1 MAPKTGNMQL
11 LRWKSLR
18 ILLTDI
24 FVWVLAMVVFVILRF
39 YPTFEI
45 PLLATDPAIDFDF
58 TMWLGIQAGLFLGV
72 IYGFVDIFLDQQWL
86 RKRSFGSILLIKG
99 IIHLLI
105 IFLVSIE
112 ARVEAFD
119 KMGIEITREMMSSS
133 IINPRILIIL
143 LYTTMVSFILNFS
156 RQINLKFG
164 PGNLAKFLTGKFHHP
179 KEELRI
185 FMFLD
190 MKAST
195 TIAENLG
202 HVKFGELVQDCFS
215 DLTVV
220 VYRQAEIYQY
230 VGDEAILYWEVNKG
244 LHHCNCLMAFF
255 DYMKQLKSRESYYLK
270 KYGVCPEFKAGI
282 NIGEVTVAEVG
293 DIKRDLAFLG
303 DTMNTAAR
311 IEGQCNIYNKN
322 LLISE
327 ALHHQLPECQFL
339 KRTFVASLE
348 LEGKQQSMGVFS
360 VELMS

>member
-1 MAPKTGNMQL
+1 MRLFRKQNFA
-11 LRWKSLR
+11 
-18 ILLTDI
+18 ILITDI
-24 FVWVLAMVVFVILRF
+24 VVWVFAMVVFVILRF
-39 YPTFEI
+39 YPTFEK
-45 PLLATDPAIDFDF
+45 PLLATDPTIDFDF

-72 IYGFVDIFLDQQWL
+72 IYGFVDIFLDKQWL

-105 IFLVSIE
+105 IILVSIE
-112 ARVEAFD
+112 VRVEAFD
-119 KMGIEITREMMSSS
+119 KMGIELTREMMRSS
-133 IINPRILIIL
+133 IIDPSMLIIL
-143 LYTTMVSFILNFS
+143 LYTTLVSFVLNFT

-220 VYRQAEIYQY
+220 VNRQAEVYQY
-230 VGDEAILYWEVNKG
+230 VGDEAILYWEVEKG
-244 LHHCNCLMAFF
+244 KHQCNCLMAFF
-255 DYMKQLKSRESYYLK
+255 DFTSKLKEREHYYK
-270 KYGVCPEFKAGI
+270 ETYGISPEFKAGA
-282 NIGEVTVAEVG
+282 NIGEVIVMEVG
-293 DIKRDLAFLG
+293 DIKRDLTFLG

-311 IEGQCNIYNKN
+311 IEGLCNAYQKD

-327 ALHHQLPECQFL
+327 SLHNQLPECELL
-339 KRTFVASLE
+339 KRTFVDNLE
-348 LEGKQQSMGVFS
+348 LEGKQQLIGVYS
-360 VELMS
+360 VELMG

>member
-1 MAPKTGNMQL
+1 MRLFRKQNFA
-11 LRWKSLR
+11 
-18 ILLTDI
+18 ILITDI
-24 FVWVLAMVVFVILRF
+24 VVWVFAMVVFVILRF
-39 YPTFEI
+39 YPTFEE
-45 PLLATDPAIDFDF
+45 PLLATDPTIDFDF

-72 IYGFVDIFLDQQWL
+72 IYGFVDIFLDKQWL

-112 ARVEAFD
+112 VRVEAFD
-119 KMGIEITREMMSSS
+119 KMGIEITREMMRSS

-143 LYTTMVSFILNFS
+143 LYTTIVSFILNFS

-220 VYRQAEIYQY
+220 VDRHAQVYQY

-244 LHHCNCLMAFF
+244 LRHCNCLMAFF
-255 DYMKQLKSRESYYLK
+255 EYMKQLKSRESYYLN
-270 KYGVCPEFKAGI
+270 KYGVCPDFKAGI

-311 IEGQCNIYNKN
+311 IEGQCNVYQKE

-327 ALHHQLPECQFL
+327 TLHNQLPECELL
-339 KRTFVASLE
+339 KRTFVDTLE
-348 LEGKQQSMGVFS
+348 LEGKQQSIGVYS
-360 VELMS
+360 VELLV